1 MITEGVNIK
10 PDKLVCFCNDN
21 SQCIRKSGDL
31 TNTRRNEVGRCTI
44 RSGGKCY
51 TARVINKESL
61 GNYFRSKKMVDVDGF
76 GNSSF
81 RSISNDEKLETF
93 IQLIYGCLDSHDKMV
108 LSCSSHLTKHAIP
121 QAIECCN
128 SHDMCNAGLFPK
140 FYHHTK
146 DINAVKSALGYLE
159 RSGVWRQVKS
169 ASGSNRLKPYKNI
182 GPNML
187 FGRSSVGIL
196 PNDDIQSP
204 ISGQKDVKPEFRMPN
219 LLQIVLVA
227 TFILVFVLLSF
238 LFASICF
245 AYKRGMRK
253 KQHYLSKF
261 NHDYFMAKQSNLGTI
276 CDAELKNTHFHDSNL
291 HAVYAIIPRVQNSGK
306 SDTRSSLHTLSSDL
320 THNADIT
327 TANKMQSP
335 SNLLFHNGRV
345 HLIPQT
351 VSRQII
357 LRSLLGIKRDS
368 DVWSGMWKGEE
379 ITARVFRSSDRL
391 ANAIW
396 RRTVLLHHSML
407 LRHQSI
413 HGLMVFDWLNYPTEE
428 HLSVLRSS
436 YSYIFQTVPSPCA
449 LLISEYCLFGT
460 LKDFLSNTG
469 QSLVSLTHQADG
481 ASQDDFDMI
490 ACTNYQSA
498 GLNNS
503 SFIRLNIL
511 LKIANSLV
519 QGLCFL
525 HSEFSGTRG
534 KPALAHRNL
543 KPSNI
548 YIRSDWSCCI
558 SDIELAI
565 RSPPYPLS
573 ISTYHLHNLYQQYVK
588 FLDKPVG
595 FNNQSHEITVCQ
607 KTENDLLVNNHSA
620 NILLKDCLIED
631 SFNVESWLSCNQNI
645 RSSDK
650 CSCIF
655 VEDGNQ
661 CLFDKLELL
670 SWWPIGGVQIGTP
683 RYLAP
688 EKSDIYSLAM
698 ILWEVVNW
706 ALPKSIWPGQDLCS
720 VPNLSSSISSRERSL
735 TDSMSLTYSGPSIVF
750 KSNNMV
756 YSPVYQDEWLTLLK
770 CTINCDGR
778 NNVIASSGTEDSL
791 PSQQLTHS
799 CIIPNNVSSRSELS
813 CTTETPNFIKVD
825 EVLIENE
832 NKEPDIVTMFQLVC
846 KQQLRPRL
854 PLSFP
859 MNTVDTVNMTFCSP
873 QNTQSLNEIEAVMY
887 VQLHNRN
894 QNNTTEMSNA
904 DGDKLASTSC
914 QDSSSSGASSLQNN
928 HTNLNPQNKKSPD
941 LDEVRIMQLQNLIA
955 NQFAVLLP
963 ECWGNEPDLRLS
975 ALRIKKR
982 LQRIYKLINMLD
994 RV

>member
-306 SDTRSSLHTLSSDL
+306 SDTRSSLHTPSSDL

-368 DVWSGMWKGEE
+368 DVWSGK
-379 ITARVFRSSDRL
+379 
-391 ANAIW
+391 
-396 RRTVLLHHSML
+396 
-407 LRHQSI
+407 
-413 HGLMVFDWLNYPTEE
+413 
-428 HLSVLRSS
+428 
-436 YSYIFQTVPSPCA
+436 
-449 LLISEYCLFGT
+449 
-460 LKDFLSNTG
+460 
-469 QSLVSLTHQADG
+469 
-481 ASQDDFDMI
+481 
-490 ACTNYQSA
+490 
-498 GLNNS
+498 
-503 SFIRLNIL
+503 
-511 LKIANSLV
+511 
-519 QGLCFL
+519 
-525 HSEFSGTRG
+525 
-534 KPALAHRNL
+534 
-543 KPSNI
+543 
-548 YIRSDWSCCI
+548 
-558 SDIELAI
+558 
-565 RSPPYPLS
+565 
-573 ISTYHLHNLYQQYVK
+573 
-588 FLDKPVG
+588 
-595 FNNQSHEITVCQ
+595 
-607 KTENDLLVNNHSA
+607 
-620 NILLKDCLIED
+620 
-631 SFNVESWLSCNQNI
+631 
-645 RSSDK
+645 
-650 CSCIF
+650 
-655 VEDGNQ
+655 
-661 CLFDKLELL
+661 
-670 SWWPIGGVQIGTP
+670 
-683 RYLAP
+683 
-688 EKSDIYSLAM
+688 
-698 ILWEVVNW
+698 
-706 ALPKSIWPGQDLCS
+706 
-720 VPNLSSSISSRERSL
+720 
-735 TDSMSLTYSGPSIVF
+735 
-750 KSNNMV
+750 
-756 YSPVYQDEWLTLLK
+756 
-770 CTINCDGR
+770 
-778 NNVIASSGTEDSL
+778 
-791 PSQQLTHS
+791 
-799 CIIPNNVSSRSELS
+799 
-813 CTTETPNFIKVD
+813 
-825 EVLIENE
+825 
-832 NKEPDIVTMFQLVC
+832 
-846 KQQLRPRL
+846 
-854 PLSFP
+854 
-859 MNTVDTVNMTFCSP
+859 
-873 QNTQSLNEIEAVMY
+873 
-887 VQLHNRN
+887 
-894 QNNTTEMSNA
+894 
-904 DGDKLASTSC
+904 
-914 QDSSSSGASSLQNN
+914 
-928 HTNLNPQNKKSPD
+928 
-941 LDEVRIMQLQNLIA
+941 
-955 NQFAVLLP
+955 
-963 ECWGNEPDLRLS
+963 
-975 ALRIKKR
+975 
-982 LQRIYKLINMLD
+982 
-994 RV
+994 